1 MSITMAEQTATIRLG
16 TQQRQFLFRA
26 GSSDEHSLR
35 QIFREQHYS
44 LNRLRRAADLASYV
58 RRHEARGLA
67 PLIVDAG
74 AYIGASAVYFLA
86 QLARARVVAIEPDH
100 GNFELLA
107 KNVAGLDVELMHAAV
122 ASAPGHARVTDP
134 GEGYWGLRTEATPG
148 ADSMDGIIPAV
159 TINHVYEA
167 HAAGCF
173 PFIVKLD
180 IEGAE
185 KDVFSANTEWVART
199 PLIILE
205 LHDWLMPGQGCATPF
220 LRCISAL
227 DRDFVFIGENVYSIA
242 NDLDALGG

>member
-1 MSITMAEQTATIRLG
+1 MSEQTATIKLG
-16 TQQRQFLFRA
+16 TQQRQFLFRP
-26 GSSDEHSLR
+26 GSSDEHALR

-44 LNRLRRAADLASYV
+44 LNRLRRAPDLAAYV

-86 QLARARVVAIEPDH
+86 QLARARVVAIEPDR
-100 GNFELLA
+100 GNYELLV

-148 ADSMDGIIPAV
+148 EDRMEGIVPAV
-159 TINHVYEA
+159 AINQIYES
-167 HAAGCF
+167 HAARCF

-180 IEGAE
+180 VEGAE
-185 KDVFSANTEWVART
+185 KDVFSGNTEWVART
-199 PLIILE
+199 PLIIVE
-205 LHDWLMPGQGCATPF
+205 LHDWLMPRQGSATPF

-227 DRDFVFIGENVYSIA
+227 DRDFVFIGENVFSIA
-242 NDLDALGG
+242 NDLEALGG